1 MPLGA
6 STPKLMRS
14 PDRVTPGAASAWR
27 GGITEAIGAPAL
39 VLGASYLG
47 FGSFVHQS
55 GIGVDFA
62 LASTFSA
69 WALPGQ
75 VALLQVA
82 KPLQLKMNSQSSL
95 KTLAHRRSPSSRK
108 FAHLIQ
114 ALA

>member
-1 MPLGA
+1 MSDTITTKVLSYEGA
-6 STPKLMRS
+6 RKVL
-14 PDRVTPGAASAWR
+14 DAAIAKVFADNAAKVAEYR
-27 GGITEAIGAPAL
+27 AGKQAL
-39 VLGASYLG
+39 IFRRLYL
-47 FGSFVHQS
+47 
-55 GIGVDFA
+55 IDNK
-62 LASTFSA
+62 
-69 WALPGQ
+69 P